1 MLQKYN
7 FSGKD
12 ARKWQKIYRKV
23 HFYIFTFLQRFDF
36 LNLLIINSEI
46 YKYYFIIIIYYIIIY
61 NNIIYN
67 NSL

>member
-1 MLQKYN
+1 MSFHLI
-7 FSGKD
+7 SILVID
-12 ARKWQKIYRKV
+12 ILSAKV